1 MCWAGSG
8 DLSFATSTFLILH
21 FIPAHTELAHV
32 AERHRRAGGC
42 LGFIWSPRVCAQFQ
56 TKT

>member
-32 AERHRRAGGC
+32 AERHRRAGW
-42 LGFIWSPRVCAQFQ
+42 LFHSITSSAWAR
-56 TKT
+56 K